1 MGVRSVC
8 LKALNKSLIV
18 ELISSKT
25 SKRINRESL
34 WSTGRLD
41 LENEISNARSATT
54 DQGPG
59 QTLQCIAVHLNN
71 DRINISSKTHE
82 YLLNNGLYPC
92 GLMYMNC
99 CFIFLVSPK
108 RCGGN

>member
-1 MGVRSVC
+1 MSH
-8 LKALNKSLIV
+8 
-18 ELISSKT
+18 
-25 SKRINRESL
+25 

-92 GLMYMNC
+92 GPMYMNC

-108 RCGGN
+108 RCGGNESHLKMTLVKKL